1 MTRATIKERVIEVVD
16 FVTTESPYRS
26 ATQVWINDYV
36 SFRLGSSPDQSL
48 KEGDELLTMS
58 IYWNTGIRAIIFAL
72 GFVVTTLLLAGV
84 SLIAW

>member
-1 MTRATIKERVIEVVD
+1 MKRATIKERVIEVVD

-36 SFRLGSSPDQSL
+36 SFQLGSSPDQSL

-58 IYWNTGIRAIIFAL
+58 IYWNTGIGAILFGL
-72 GFVVTTLLLAGV
+72 GFVVCLYSFLCCGFFL
-84 SLIAW
+84 